1 MVLLDNYLVMHGRC
15 PFEGTRLH
23 AVSWFKS
30 QMLSPCSVCLAM
42 SQMLVGPDMKPDWY
56 RILYIVEAF
65 LRLSVT

>member
-30 QMLSPCSVCLAM
+30 QMLSPCSIHAQSMLSPFGWLLACH
-42 SQMLVGPDMKPDWY
+42 MLVGED
-56 RILYIVEAF
+56 L
-65 LRLSVT
+65 T

>member
-30 QMLSPCSVCLAM
+30 PGAQFS
-42 SQMLVGPDMKPDWY
+42 LVQ
-56 RILYIVEAF
+56 F
-65 LRLSVT
+65 L

>member
-30 QMLSPCSVCLAM
+30 VDLSLNSFLLHFTAHFGDTSETIGM
-42 SQMLVGPDMKPDWY
+42 S
-56 RILYIVEAF
+56 ECE
-65 LRLSVT
+65 